1 MLDKTDY
8 KILDILQEDG
18 RIPLNE
24 LGKKIGITRQAAT
37 RRFNKIVKE
46 GYIRKFNVDL
56 DHSRL
61 GRSII
66 AYVDIIFKH
75 SFTYETEQMALDYI
89 IKINGVRQINTTV
102 GEKYLTVKIRAK
114 NLNHL
119 DDIIRSLQNDLPD
132 TTIRTVIVNKLY
144 FSNRKIKYSENLQ

>member
-18 RIPLNE
+18 RIPLNK
-24 LGKKIGITRQAAT
+24 LGKQIGLTRQAVT

-46 GYIRKFNVDL
+46 GYIQRFSVDL

-66 AYVDIIFKH
+66 AYVDIIFTK
-75 SFTYETEQMALDYI
+75 SFTYEAEQIALDYI

-114 NLNHL
+114 NLNRL
-119 DDIIRSLQNDLPD
+119 DDIIRTLQNDIPN
-132 TTIRTVIVNKLY
+132 TTMRTVIVNKLY
-144 FSNRKIKYSENLQ
+144 FSNRKIKYSENPQ